1 MAEMSGVSPSL
12 LPTTESDRNVPLA
25 VLLLEAVSSVGL
37 GRIVLASLVL
47 LAMVGVGDVVTGSD
61 LSFSAFY
68 LLPVVLAASSA
79 GSKVGFRMGLITAIT
94 WSAAEIRTRP
104 EPFDKILI
112 PIWNIGI
119 RFLVF
124 ALVVALLEALSK
136 TVLHER
142 TLSRRDG
149 LSGLPN
155 SRAFYE
161 FTEQERRRLA
171 RNGGSLTMAYLDIDD
186 FKGINDSLG
195 HSAGDEVLRATAA
208 VLHESLR
215 DVDLVGR
222 LGGDE
227 FGIVLPDTDEDGAA
241 VVLSRVHGALRAEAA
256 VRGWP
261 IGFSVGSLTF
271 RRAPASVDIMVSQT
285 DRVMY
290 EVKRAGK
297 DAVRCAAA

>member
-1 MAEMSGVSPSL
+1 VSPSL
-12 LPTTESDRNVPLA
+12 LPTTEDDRDVPLA
-25 VLLLEAVSSVGL
+25 VLLLEAVSRVGVA
-37 GRIVLASLVL
+37 RIVLASLAL
-47 LAMVGVGDVVTGSD
+47 LAMVTVGDVVTGSD

-68 LLPVVLAASSA
+68 LLPVALAASSA
-79 GSKVGFRMGLITAIT
+79 GTKIGYRMALVTAIS
-94 WSAAEIRTRP
+94 WSVAEIHTRP
-104 EPFDKILI
+104 TPFDTFLI
-112 PIWNIGI
+112 PVWNIGI

-124 ALVVALLEALSK
+124 GLVVALLDALAK

-142 TLSRRDG
+142 ALSRQDG

-161 FTEQERRRLA
+161 FAEQERRRLA
-171 RNGGSLTMAYLDIDD
+171 RSGGNLTMAYLDIDD
-186 FKGINDSLG
+186 FKGINDNLG
-195 HSAGDEVLRATAA
+195 HSAGDDVLRATAA
-208 VLHESLR
+208 VLRAYLR

-227 FGIVLPDTDEDGAA
+227 FAIVLPDTDETGAD
-241 VVLSRVHGALRAEAA
+241 VVLARVHGALRAEAA

-261 IGFSVGSLTF
+261 VGFSIGSVTF

-297 DAVRCAAA
+297 DAVRSAVA